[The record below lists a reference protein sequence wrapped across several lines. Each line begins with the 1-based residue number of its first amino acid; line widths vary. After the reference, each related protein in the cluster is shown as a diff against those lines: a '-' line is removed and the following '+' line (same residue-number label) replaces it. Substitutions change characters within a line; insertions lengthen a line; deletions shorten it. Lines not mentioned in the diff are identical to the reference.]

1 MPKCAKHGC
10 EMQAEGKVLFRD
22 PFHADL
28 DTDWPVARCHN
39 HIEEAKKFSD
49 TDITGLK
56 AWLER

>member
-1 MPKCAKHGC
+1 
-10 EMQAEGKVLFRD
+10 MQAEGKVLFRD